1 MALQTT
7 VLKKLSILTTLFLFL
22 GHQESAQA
30 QTTTQPLLSPAFYL
44 PAETTV
50 IYELCDISIPVK
62 ILQYGGRTGLLC
74 INLHDNETTSVNA
87 AKEVLQY
94 SGGTLVKIENRK
106 QRLIRFRF
114 RGQSYAF
121 DPNRMFSREGIS
133 QTLLENC
140 GRKRN
145 EVIDEIGKFA
155 AFILSRIPDSVKCI
169 VALHNNTDEA
179 FSVKSYIQAGNREKD
194 ARDVKE
200 QPEQDVDDI
209 VLTTD
214 TTLFKVM
221 GELGYNSIL
230 QDNENARRDGSLSI
244 WSGENGR
251 RYINIET
258 QHGKLDQYIEMLG
271 KLLEWLQKEETKEP

>member
-1 MALQTT
+1 M
-7 VLKKLSILTTLFLFL
+7 KKLTILIILFL
-22 GHQESAQA
+22 GLTGGQSGA
-30 QTTTQPLLSPAFYL
+30 QTTTEPLLSPPFYVASESTL
-44 PAETTV
+44 M
-50 IYELCDISIPVK
+50 YELCDIRIPVK
-62 ILQYGGRTGLLC
+62 ILQYGDRTDLLC
-74 INLHDNETTSVNA
+74 INVHDNETTSVNA

-94 SGGTLVKIENRK
+94 TGGTLVKIENRK

-140 GRKRN
+140 GRKRE
-145 EVIDEIGKFA
+145 EVIDEIEKFA
-155 AFILSRIPDSVKCI
+155 GFILSRITDSTKCI

-179 FSVKSYIQAGNREKD
+179 FSVRSYIQAGNREKD
-194 ARDVKE
+194 AREVK
-200 QPEQDVDDI
+200 QHPEQDVDDI

-214 TTLFKVM
+214 STLFSVM
-221 GELGYNSIL
+221 SQQGYNSIL
-230 QDNENARRDGSLSI
+230 QDNENAKRDGSLSI

-258 QHGKLDQYIEMLG
+258 QHGKLEQYIEMLG
-271 KLLEWLQKEETKEP
+271 KLLEWLHKEDTDAI